1 MTAFYPLGIN
11 KKIFTLYLL
20 NDVRLRFIL
29 KCKTSNEAEVALKN
43 DLIKI
48 RGKQG
53 LKSLTSFE
61 S

>member
-1 MTAFYPLGIN
+1 MQVP
-11 KKIFTLYLL
+11 
-20 NDVRLRFIL
+20 
-29 KCKTSNEAEVALKN
+29 NEVEVELKN

-53 LKSLTSFE
+53 LKSLTSIE

>member
-1 MTAFYPLGIN
+1 MILI

-29 KCKTSNEAEVALKN
+29 KYKTPNEAEVALKN